1 VRSPAVGDSSF
12 LRDTFVYSGSREAV
26 RAFLVFGVLLAI
38 LVALAARL
46 AFRELSV
53 KVLAERIDIGIGD
66 ARHIADIVA
75 EVCGAGVGIDFAL
88 VQAHE
93 QELVERIRT
102 RIGERPFIHHVEI
115 VDRFGTPQLF
125 VSNPEGSGR
134 RDMLPD
140 LSYPEDWPSTG
151 EQTVDW
157 PLRGEGGVVR
167 LGVAPQPI
175 INELSRMQTS
185 LRHRVYG
192 AGALALAVLA
202 AGFFY
207 VLHLLR
213 KNRRLEAARQSA
225 ERASYVGL
233 LASGLAHEIRNPLNA
248 MSMNLQMLEEDLAG
262 LGGSERAEA
271 SELLDLTK
279 SEITRLENL
288 VKNFTTYARPTPPHF
303 EPKDLNAVVHEVLRF
318 LEIDFRQNRVE
329 LRTDFEPLLPP
340 VEIDETQFKQ
350 ALINLLVNARQVLT
364 EGGVVNVRTRAGARG
379 DILVEVEDTGPGIPE
394 DMRERIFEVFYSS
407 RGGGTGLGL
416 PIARQIIERHG
427 GAIQLE
433 TEVGRGTKFSIFL
446 PRHQAGAV
454 PQPVEAR

>member
-1 VRSPAVGDSSF
+1 MRSPALGDSSF

-26 RAFLVFGVLLAI
+26 RAFFVFGVLLAI
-38 LVALAARL
+38 LVGLTAQL

-53 KVLAERIDIGIGD
+53 KVLADRMDIGAGE

-75 EVCGAGVGIDFAL
+75 QVGGVGEGIDFSL
-88 VQAHE
+88 VRAHD
-93 QELVERIRT
+93 QEIVDRIVARLGD
-102 RIGERPFIHHVEI
+102 RYFIHHVEI
-115 VDRFGTPQLF
+115 FDRFGTRQLF
-125 VSNPEGSGR
+125 VSNPAGVPPGR
-134 RDMLPD
+134 VPD
-140 LSYPEDWPSTG
+140 LSYPEDWPRTG
-151 EQTVDW
+151 EQIVNW
-157 PLRGEGGVVR
+157 PLRTSEGSVR
-167 LGVAPQPI
+167 LGVAPQSI
-175 INELSRMQTS
+175 LDELARVKSS
-185 LRHRVYG
+185 LRRKVVV
-192 AGALALAVLA
+192 AAALALAVLV

-213 KNRRLEAARQSA
+213 KNRRLDAARQSA

-262 LGGSERAEA
+262 LGGPERVEA

-288 VKNFTTYARPTPPHF
+288 VKNFTTYARPTPPRF

-318 LEIDFRQNRVE
+318 LEIDFRQNGVE

-364 EGGVVNVRTRAGARG
+364 EGGVVSVRTRAGARG
-379 DILVEVEDTGPGIPE
+379 DIVIEVEDDGPGIPE

-416 PIARQIIERHG
+416 PIARQIIERHA

-433 TEVGRGTKFSIFL
+433 TEVGRGTKFSISL
-446 PRHQAGAV
+446 PRHQSSAL
-454 PQPVEAR
+454 PQRAEARR

>member
-1 VRSPAVGDSSF
+1 
-12 LRDTFVYSGSREAV
+12 
-26 RAFLVFGVLLAI
+26 
-38 LVALAARL
+38 
-46 AFRELSV
+46 
-53 KVLAERIDIGIGD
+53 
-66 ARHIADIVA
+66 
-75 EVCGAGVGIDFAL
+75 
-88 VQAHE
+88 
-93 QELVERIRT
+93 
-102 RIGERPFIHHVEI
+102 
-115 VDRFGTPQLF
+115 
-125 VSNPEGSGR
+125 
-134 RDMLPD
+134 
-140 LSYPEDWPSTG
+140 
-151 EQTVDW
+151 
-157 PLRGEGGVVR
+157 
-167 LGVAPQPI
+167 
-175 INELSRMQTS
+175 
-185 LRHRVYG
+185 
-192 AGALALAVLA
+192 
-202 AGFFY
+202 
-207 VLHLLR
+207 
-213 KNRRLEAARQSA
+213 
-225 ERASYVGL
+225 
-233 LASGLAHEIRNPLNA
+233 
-248 MSMNLQMLEEDLAG
+248 MLEEDLAG

-454 PQPVEAR
+454 PRPVEAR

>member
-1 VRSPAVGDSSF
+1 MRSPAVGDTSF

-26 RAFLVFGVLLAI
+26 RAFLFFGVLLAI
-38 LVALAARL
+38 LVGLAAQL

-53 KVLAERIDIGIGD
+53 KVLAERIDIGTGE
-66 ARHIADIVA
+66 ARQIADLVA
-75 EVCGAGVGIDFAL
+75 QVAASGEGIDFSL
-88 VQAHE
+88 VRAHD

-102 RIGERPFIHHVEI
+102 RIVDRYFIHHVEI
-115 VDRFGTPQLF
+115 VDPFGTRQLF
-125 VSNPEGSGR
+125 VTNPAGLRRPEGV
-134 RDMLPD
+134 PD
-140 LSYPEDWPSTG
+140 LSYPEDWPRT
-151 EQTVDW
+151 EHTVDW
-157 PLRGEGGVVR
+157 PLLGAEGVVR
-167 LGVAPQPI
+167 LGVAPGPI
-175 INELSRMQTS
+175 LDELALLRSS
-185 LRHRVYG
+185 LRRKVIS
-192 AGALALAVLA
+192 AAALALAVLV

-288 VKNFTTYARPTPPHF
+288 VKNFTTYARPTPPRF

-318 LEIDFRQNRVE
+318 LEIDFRQHRVE

-364 EGGVVNVRTRAGARG
+364 EGGVVSVRTRAGARG
-379 DILVEVEDTGPGIPE
+379 DIVIEVEDDGPGIPE
-394 DMRERIFEVFYSS
+394 EMRERIFEVFYSS

-427 GAIQLE
+427 GAIQLD
-433 TEVGRGTKFSIFL
+433 TQVGRGTKFSIFL
-446 PRHQAGAV
+446 PRHQPSAL
-454 PQPVEAR
+454 PQPVESRQ